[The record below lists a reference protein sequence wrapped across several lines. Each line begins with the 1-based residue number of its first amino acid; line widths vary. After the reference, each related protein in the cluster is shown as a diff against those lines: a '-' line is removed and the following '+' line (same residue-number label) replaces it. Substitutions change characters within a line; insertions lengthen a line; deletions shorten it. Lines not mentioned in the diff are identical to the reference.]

1 MLIVNGM
8 SLLSDSLSG
17 KHVCI
22 YTYIYISISM
32 RLYISVYALTLVFI
46 CMSVYTE
53 NHDFTT
59 TPALLTTRLLP
70 ESLLSV
76 FVLYPQLSGIF

>member
-1 MLIVNGM
+1 
-8 SLLSDSLSG
+8 
-17 KHVCI
+17 
-22 YTYIYISISM
+22 M

-59 TPALLTTRLLP
+59 TPALFTTRLLP